1 MMKLKKC
8 NEETDWNG
16 FHLKPGHWYGDNDGQ
31 PVVTN
36 GLLSDEDYMYL
47 YRFEN
52 GAWLSSS
59 IDTSDY
65 EITAEVSDGDAEDP
79 HPDMK
84 FSEFL
89 EEEYGVSWNEY
100 DENFSP
106 SQQDAINEEYE
117 WKKTGLPFFAR
128 DYHKEA

>member
-1 MMKLKKC
+1 MMTLKKC
-8 NEETDWNG
+8 NKAEVWNG
-16 FHLKPGHWYGDNDGQ
+16 FHLKPGHWYGENDGQ

-36 GLLSDEDYMYL
+36 GLLSDGVYMYL

-52 GAWLSSS
+52 GTWLSSN

-79 HPDMK
+79 HPGMK

-100 DENFSP
+100 DGNFSP
-106 SQQDAINEEYE
+106 SQQDVINEEYE